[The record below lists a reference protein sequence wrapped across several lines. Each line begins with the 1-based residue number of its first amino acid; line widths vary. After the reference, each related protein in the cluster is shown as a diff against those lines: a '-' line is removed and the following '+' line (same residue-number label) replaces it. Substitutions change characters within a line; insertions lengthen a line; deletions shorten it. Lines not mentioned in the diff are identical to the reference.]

1 MKEAIEYGRVQLS
14 ETCITTPVTLFF
26 FPLVVCIQAHSLTHS
41 LTRSITQSL
50 TYSLTHPVGK
60 KEKSWIVCTIGMIPP
75 RERGRR
81 VGRMWLFAARLDA
94 NNPGFPIK

>member
-50 TYSLTHPVGK
+50 TYSPRGEKRKKLDCMYDWHDTAEGK
-60 KEKSWIVCTIGMIPP
+60 GAKGGENVVVRCPS
-75 RERGRR
+75 
-81 VGRMWLFAARLDA
+81 
-94 NNPGFPIK
+94 